1 MPKTIVIAG
10 GGRNVGKT
18 SLAEAL
24 AAILGDAAV
33 VKLGVHATQDGK
45 NPLLFPAGTRLSEV
59 AAAAGERAW
68 LIVESGSVLD
78 DPDADGALVIF
89 LPAARGDKP
98 GSARRMDRAH
108 IVRGRELGRDERS
121 AIRERWGFD
130 DERLA
135 ALIRAVEAP
144 AAAP

>member
-1 MPKTIVIAG
+1 MPRTIVIAG

-18 SLAEAL
+18 NLAEAL

-33 VKLGVHATQDGK
+33 VKLGVHAAQEGK

-68 LIVESGSVLD
+68 LVVESGSVLD
-78 DPDADGALVIF
+78 DPDAADALVIF
-89 LPAARGDKP
+89 LPAAQGDKP
-98 GSARRMDRAH
+98 GSERRRERAH
-108 IVRGRELGRDERS
+108 IVRGRRLERDERT

-130 DERLA
+130 EEQLA
-135 ALIRAVEAP
+135 AVIRAVEAP
-144 AAAP
+144 AAGR